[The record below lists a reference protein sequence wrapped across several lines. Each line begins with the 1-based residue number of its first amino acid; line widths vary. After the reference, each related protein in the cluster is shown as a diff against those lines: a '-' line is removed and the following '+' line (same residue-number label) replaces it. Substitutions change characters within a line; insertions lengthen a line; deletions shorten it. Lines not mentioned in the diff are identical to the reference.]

1 MPTQFVWG
9 LDRDSLAIAFDLV
22 RRRVSKKIGG
32 QPELANQIELDQ
44 LGLGETLS
52 FPFVCFPQGEGLFF
66 AAPAP
71 LPHGRTGAAT
81 RDRRI
86 KSGDDR

>member
-1 MPTQFVWG
+1 MGERPA
-9 LDRDSLAIAFDLV
+9 LSV
-22 RRRVSKKIGG
+22 RTGK
-32 QPELANQIELDQ
+32 P
-44 LGLGETLS
+44 GETLS
-52 FPFVCFPQGEGLFF
+52 FPFAASHKGRGLFF